1 MTSRRQKPFRNAI
14 LAAGG
19 IVIAPG
25 RSPLVAVVQR
35 RKDNACVLPKGK
47 LKPKESIV
55 AAARREVT
63 EETGHRVS
71 VHEFLGAVSYE
82 SGSKPKIVQ
91 FWRMVRAGGTRRK
104 PTSDIRAVEWLPLQA
119 AIARLNQPL
128 ERAFLMHVGHQA
140 LGQTR
145 IESSLPKP
153 RQPSR
158 TAKLRLKAR
167 AAAKPVHH
175 DDAPADHAQAQRSSN
190 LIGRIIRRL
199 QNRTS
204 VTAAAESGRST

>member
-1 MTSRRQKPFRNAI
+1 MASRQQKPLHNAI

-25 RSPLVAVVQR
+25 RSPLVAIVQR
-35 RKDNACVLPKGK
+35 RKDNAWVLPKGK
-47 LKPKESIV
+47 LKPKESVV

-63 EETGHRVS
+63 EETGHRVA

-91 FWRMVRAGGTRRK
+91 FWRMVRTGSTRQK

-128 ERAFLMHVGHQA
+128 ERAFLMHVGQQA
-140 LGQTR
+140 LGATR
-145 IESSLPKP
+145 IESRSLKA
-153 RQPSR
+153 RQAAKA
-158 TAKLRLKAR
+158 TKLRLKTR
-167 AAAKPVHH
+167 AAKPVRH
-175 DDAPADHAQAQRSSN
+175 DAIAVGPASEAGSPN
-190 LIGRIIRRL
+190 LISRIIRRL
-199 QNRTS
+199 QKGTPVSSNLNP
-204 VTAAAESGRST
+204 SG